1 MSGNQSNRDTG
12 QSAVDISFVIAC
24 YNAGPFLEPAVRSA
38 LDQQGPTV
46 EVLVVDDGSCDGSF
60 ENATKLSRLDPR
72 VVVLQTAS
80 NSGPGGARNVG
91 MNAMRGRWFAVLD
104 ADDVLLPE
112 RSKRLMA
119 IADRYGAD
127 MIADNLLE
135 FGEEIESRPMF
146 AIAPRGGAKRLE
158 LHEYFERSRLFG
170 REDSPGYLK
179 PMIRR
184 SALEQAGLRYNP
196 ALRIGEDDE
205 LVIRALQANLKY
217 VVCDYAGYRYR
228 RHAGSISHRLSLA
241 DLDRMIVAER
251 NIAKQLHPTVARSK
265 PYRGRWNAL
274 MKARAFTS
282 SVEALK
288 GGSYLRAAADILK
301 KPSAISLYS
310 LPVAARLHRLKGRLN
325 RLP

>member
-24 YNAGPFLEPAVRSA
+24 YNAGPFLEPSVRSA
-38 LDQQGPTV
+38 LDQQGLTV
-46 EVLVVDDGSCDGSF
+46 EVLVVDDGSSDGSF
-60 ENATKLSRLDPR
+60 ETAIRLSKLDSR

-91 MNAMRGRWFAVLD
+91 INAMQGRWFAVLD

-112 RSKRLMA
+112 RSKTLIA
-119 IADRYGAD
+119 IADRCGAD
-127 MIADNLLE
+127 IIADNLLE
-135 FGEEIESRPMF
+135 FAEEIEMRPMF
-146 AIAPRGGAKRLE
+146 TIAPRGGTKRLD
-158 LHEYFERSRLFG
+158 LQEYFERSRLFG
-170 REDSPGYLK
+170 RDESPGYLK

-184 SALEQAGLRYNP
+184 SALEQARLRYNP

-217 VVCDYAGYRYR
+217 VVCDYAGYCYR
-228 RHAGSISHRLSLA
+228 RHACSISHRLSLA
-241 DLDRMIVAER
+241 NLDRMIEAEYS
-251 NIAKQLHPTVARSK
+251 IAKQLHPTFARSK

-274 MKARAFTS
+274 MRARAFTS

-288 GGSYLRAAADILK
+288 AGLYLRAVLDILK

-310 LPVAARLHRLKGRLN
+310 LPLAARLRRLKGKPN
-325 RLP
+325 RLR

>member
-1 MSGNQSNRDTG
+1 M
-12 QSAVDISFVIAC
+12 AV
-24 YNAGPFLEPAVRSA
+24 
-38 LDQQGPTV
+38 
-46 EVLVVDDGSCDGSF
+46 
-60 ENATKLSRLDPR
+60 
-72 VVVLQTAS
+72 
-80 NSGPGGARNVG
+80 
-91 MNAMRGRWFAVLD
+91 
-104 ADDVLLPE
+104 
-112 RSKRLMA
+112 
-119 IADRYGAD
+119 ADRYGAD

-135 FGEEIESRPMF
+135 FGEEIETRPMF

-184 SALEQAGLRYNP
+184 SALEQAALRYNP

-205 LVIRALQANLKY
+205 LIIRALQANLKY

-241 DLDRMIVAER
+241 DLDRMIVAEH

-274 MKARAFTS
+274 MRARAFTS

-288 GGSYLRAAADILK
+288 GGSYFRAVADILK